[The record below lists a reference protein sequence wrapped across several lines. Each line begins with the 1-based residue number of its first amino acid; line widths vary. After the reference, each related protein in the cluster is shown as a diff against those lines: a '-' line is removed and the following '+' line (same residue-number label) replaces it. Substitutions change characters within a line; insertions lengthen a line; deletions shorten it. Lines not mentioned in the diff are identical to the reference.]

1 MTKAL
6 RLQEERAMRPGRG
19 SHKHWYLSAAYSLVS
34 IQLDPHRVDICKR
47 EAVDRVARL
56 LYKILSLQ
64 DPSDEYLANEVSLHP
79 HPSLFATRTRLTV
92 L

>member
-34 IQLDPHRVDICKR
+34 IQLDPPRVDVFKR

-64 DPSDEYLANEVSLHP
+64 DPSDEYLANEVSPTHTYLFSKM
-79 HPSLFATRTRLTV
+79 SLY
-92 L
+92 